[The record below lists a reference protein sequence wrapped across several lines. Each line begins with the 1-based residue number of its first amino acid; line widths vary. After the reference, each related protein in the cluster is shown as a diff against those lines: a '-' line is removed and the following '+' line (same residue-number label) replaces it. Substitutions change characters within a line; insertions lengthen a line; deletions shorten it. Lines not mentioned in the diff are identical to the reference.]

1 MANKAVFLDRD
12 GTLMED
18 TGYLSDPA
26 GVKLLPGVDLAIKSL
41 HQEGF
46 KIVVITNQS
55 GVARGLL
62 TEETLEEI
70 HAELR
75 RQLAEKG
82 AMLDAIYYCP
92 FHPEGRVPKYTKESE
107 LRKPAPGMLQE
118 AAEQLD
124 ISLRSSWMVGDST
137 RDVIAGQAAGCQ
149 TICIQTSEDQTQP
162 DDETA
167 EEREFQADVTVQ
179 NLVEAARAIMRSA
192 PRPKVEPVVSPEDC
206 TEDEPQQDANQ
217 RIAHPPTQVD
227 SQIRKE
233 ILQHVRQISRQAEQ
247 EEFSITNLIG
257 GVAQVLVGLFLLLVF
272 YKALGTNQIDQAVL
286 WAIIAAVFQIM
297 SLTFFM
303 MARHQR

>member
-41 HQEGF
+41 HQAGF

-70 HAELR
+70 HSELR

-92 FHPEGRVPKYTKESE
+92 FHPEGLVPKYTKESE

-124 ISLRSSWMVGDST
+124 ISLRGSWMVGDNT
-137 RDVIAGQAAGCQ
+137 RDVIAGQAAGCR
-149 TICIQTSEDQTQP
+149 TVFIRTSENQIQP
-162 DDETA
+162 AADTA
-167 EEREFQADVTVQ
+167 EKGEFQADLTVQ
-179 NLVEAARAIMRSA
+179 NLVEAARAIMRAA
-192 PRPKVEPVVSPEDC
+192 PRPDAQPVVSPEDC
-206 TEDEPQQDANQ
+206 TEDEAQQDANQ
-217 RIAHPPTQVD
+217 GISPPSEVD
-227 SQIRKE
+227 SQVRKE
-233 ILQHVRQISRQAEQ
+233 ILQHVRQISRQAEH
-247 EEFSITNLIG
+247 EEFSITNLLG

-272 YKALGTNQIDQAVL
+272 YKALGATQIDQAVL
-286 WAIIAAVFQIM
+286 WAVVAAVFQVM
-297 SLTFFM
+297 SLTFFI
-303 MARHQR
+303 MASRHR